1 MSEGQTQHDK
11 QAPGGTP
18 PGESS
23 PAAPAAPVAPPVD
36 LGADWKT
43 ADGLPE
49 YHYDDGRDKYWM
61 RNVAG
66 DWVLVSETQL
76 RRELR
81 KQGMRDKPDAK
92 KGENISPIEELLR
105 KVEQDK
111 RVAYGGE
118 LAGWPAGLHRV
129 AGNRVLVCRGPQLLE
144 PRKGEWATL
153 RSWFDG
159 MWLGREP
166 MGEGQ
171 EDLVVDQRDRFY
183 AYCQHTVQ
191 CLYSGVIS
199 SGLALCI
206 AGEPDCGKTRLAA
219 DVLRRIFGGKTAKPY
234 AWMIG
239 EEGFNG
245 DMLAATLLLVDDES
259 ADTRF
264 SARQHLGAQI
274 KKITA
279 NAEYRLRA
287 MHRDGMTLELL
298 WRLVILTNIE
308 AHRLLVLPPIDGD
321 IRDKVLMLKAYRRPK
336 PPEEASEQ
344 ERACWPL
351 PLPTRTIEER
361 REWSA
366 MIDRELP
373 AFVWWLLHEYVPPE
387 EVVGGRFVVR
397 HWAHPQIL
405 SRLQKFSPVV
415 RLMELFDRSGVIW
428 RRVVEDKSEF
438 GGAVEY
444 EDMDTW
450 EGTASELEQLL
461 KGEAS
466 KLSRE
471 ERGEIPVAA
480 WLGQRLEEA
489 RDHYGSGVVD
499 QRRTGTR
506 RIWRIRKTEFREE

>member
-1 MSEGQTQHDK
+1 MSNENPNTTEPTPTPD
-11 QAPGGTP
+11 APGAP
-18 PGESS
+18 VPK
-23 PAAPAAPVAPPVD
+23 PAAD
-36 LGADWKT
+36 IGAQWST
-43 ADGLPE
+43 ADALPD
-49 YHYDDGRDKYWM
+49 YYYDDGRDKYWL
-61 RNVAG
+61 RNAAG
-66 DWVLVSETQL
+66 DWVLLSETQL

-81 KQGMRDKPDAK
+81 HMGMRDKADPK
-92 KGENISPIEELLR
+92 NGEKLSPIDALLR
-105 KVEQDK
+105 RVEQDH

-129 AGNRVLVCRGPQLLE
+129 AGNRVLVCRGPQLIE
-144 PRKGEWATL
+144 PRKIEWPTL

-159 MWLGREP
+159 MWLGKESA
-166 MGEGQ
+166 GEGQ
-171 EDLVVDQRDRFY
+171 PDVVVDQRDRFY
-183 AYCQHTVQ
+183 AYLQHTVQ
-191 CLYSGVIS
+191 CLYAGVIS

-245 DMLAATLLLVDDES
+245 DMLSATLLLVDDES

-264 SARQHLGAQI
+264 TARQHLGAQI

-336 PPEEASEQ
+336 PPEEASEA
-344 ERACWPL
+344 ERAAWPL

-361 REWSA
+361 QEWAA

-373 AFVWWLLHEYVPPE
+373 GFVWWLLNEYVPPAD
-387 EVVGGRFVVR
+387 VVGGRFVVR

-415 RLMELFDRSGVIW
+415 RLMELFERSGVIW
-428 RRVVEDKSEF
+428 RRLVKDAVDEF
-438 GGAVEY
+438 GAPAEY
-444 EDMDTW
+444 EPSNVW

-461 KGEAS
+461 KSEAS

-471 ERGEIPVAA
+471 ERGEVPVAA

-489 RDHYGSGVVD
+489 RDHFGSGVVE
-499 QRRTGTR
+499 QRRTGTKR
-506 RIWRIRKTEFREE
+506 LWKIHRTEFREE